1 VVRVPP
7 SCTKKSRY
15 FSHLERDHRLSI
27 RSNKRTQRGPHES
40 KNAVPN
46 QHCTAPRAEARQ
58 KLPPFLEFLD
68 RYRGTLPE
76 IIGRADL
83 IVLNAAL
90 SFLFAHL
97 REARRLFDEKGD
109 AGRLAA
115 FTALGA
121 LVQFVLLFEKPN
133 SETLHTPILRLQ
145 DALISLEKN
154 SVLPIVTP
162 TSRRGRGG
170 SSQMHLALKGHVA
183 GTIRRLVSVG
193 VDQSD
198 AQQKVAALLRRRGVR
213 AERGPGQ
220 VTTGTVRNWC
230 NEVSSDVGRKGT
242 AALVY
247 DDMFAEC
254 EERRFVT
261 LSQAEAR
268 RFALECL
275 SNWVQWQFPELR
287 KAT

>member
-1 VVRVPP
+1 MSEAAAVPRIP
-7 SCTKKSRY
+7 RSIPRHSPG
-15 FSHLERDHRLSI
+15 DHRPS
-27 RSNKRTQRGPHES
+27 RSNRIKCGLELPLC
-40 KNAVPN
+40 AL
-46 QHCTAPRAEARQ
+46 ARS
-58 KLPPFLEFLD
+58 P
-68 RYRGTLPE
+68 G
-76 IIGRADL
+76 
-83 IVLNAAL
+83 
-90 SFLFAHL
+90 
-97 REARRLFDEKGD
+97 LFDEKGD

-162 TSRRGRGG
+162 TSRPGRGG
-170 SSQMHLALKGHVA
+170 SSQIHLALKGHVA

-193 VDQSD
+193 VRQSD

-220 VTTGTVRNWC
+220 VTAGTVRNWC

-247 DDMFAEC
+247 DDMLAER

-261 LSQAEAR
+261 LSQDEAR